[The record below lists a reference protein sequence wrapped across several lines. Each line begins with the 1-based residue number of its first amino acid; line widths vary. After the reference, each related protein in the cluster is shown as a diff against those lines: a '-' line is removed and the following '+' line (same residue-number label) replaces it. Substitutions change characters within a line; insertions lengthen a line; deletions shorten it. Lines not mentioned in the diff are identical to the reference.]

1 MVCVSLQKCRSV
13 VGLPPS
19 RSFLLRLAIFFFVL
33 IIWNAVSPDLMTL
46 LHRNGVFSSMTE
58 PRSQTVV
65 ITMSTAFLSVYVYVS
80 SVCIELLLII

>member
-1 MVCVSLQKCRSV
+1 MSVGRWSASISLF
-13 VGLPPS
+13 PS
-19 RSFLLRLAIFFFVL
+19 PSGDFFFFVL

-80 SVCIELLLII
+80 SVCIELLLVI